1 MKKRILAALLAAV
14 MVLTVMPSVFAADSE
29 SERIAEAYLSVI
41 KSRESF
47 SGTTDEYALVQGFYN
62 KGNGLAYA
70 ELIDF
75 DGDGTYELY
84 ILDAKPDEWSDDYYN
99 ISEELW
105 YWNGNS
111 AQRAYQY
118 THSSTGAHM
127 SNSCRIYLLDMDGKT
142 YIAKL
147 GRSMHSGV
155 DYSSIS
161 IYGYENGSLTEIKD
175 ITEVWSTYGAESDF
189 YYALSV
195 DGVEIERT
203 PLIYE
208 FGESSEKAKE
218 LKASYPLDE
227 TKIILDGGAWIKL
240 SWKVSNVSLL
250 MSEMYDRINSKSSA
264 TTVSSNAQTYLDLI
278 NSKPQASSYLVDF
291 DGDGNKELLIW
302 EEEGYSVTYEIW
314 QGSSKILE
322 AEIPFLLNED
332 YHYCSIASSTEYPN
346 NLFLRYYAHM
356 RQDSQ
361 SYSTNTILNGEWAT
375 VDKAYWYEDYS
386 DGAAGDVP
394 DCYVNDKTFPPVY
407 THYYDFVPLCDA
419 MNSKYTDVFR
429 LVGYHSAKAE
439 IEAELNDKTIPS
451 DWAKAEIDKADAAGL
466 IPELAGKPGWRDGAR
481 RVHFAQIVVQLVET
495 VLDEKLAKAPEDTF
509 YDCNNEAVLKAY
521 KAGIINGIGDDKF
534 DPKSGV
540 SREQLAT
547 MLWRAAE
554 YIQKRGEGKTLKK
567 GAGLDGYADK
577 DSVSDY
583 AVEAVAALA
592 ENGIMKGTSETTLSP
607 QDGCT
612 IEQSVLLVYRLFDKI
627 K

>member
-1 MKKRILAALLAAV
+1 MKKRILAALLAVV
-14 MVLTVMPSVFAADSE
+14 MVLTVMPAVFAADSE
-29 SERIAEAYLSVI
+29 SERIADAYLSVI
-41 KSRESF
+41 KSRDTF

-62 KGNGLAYA
+62 QGNGLAYA

-195 DGVEIERT
+195 DGIEIERT

-218 LKASYPLDE
+218 LKAAYPLDE

-250 MSEMYDRINSKSSA
+250 MSEMYDRISSKSSA
-264 TTVSSNAQTYLDLI
+264 TTVSSNAQTYLNLI

-291 DGDGNKELLIW
+291 DGDGNKELLIL
-302 EEEGYSVTYEIW
+302 EEEDYWTKCEIW
-314 QGSSKILE
+314 QGNNKIVADE
-322 AEIPFLLNED
+322 RIPLANED
-332 YHYCSIASSTEYPN
+332 YHYCSIASSTEHPD
-346 NLFLRYYAHM
+346 NLFLRYYSHM
-356 RQDSQ
+356 RQDAQ
-361 SYSTNTILNGEWAT
+361 NYHAKTILNGEWVT
-375 VDKAYWYEDYS
+375 VDKADWHEDYS
-386 DGAAGDVP
+386 DGDANVP
-394 DCYVNDKTFPPVY
+394 DCYVNDTTFPPVFS
-407 THYYDFVPLCDA
+407 YYQDFCALRDA
-419 MNSKYTDVFR
+419 MNSKYTDIFKFG
-429 LVGYHSAKAE
+429 GYHSAKAE

-451 DWAKAEIDKADAAGL
+451 DWAKPEIDKADAAGL
-466 IPELAGKPGWRDGAR
+466 IPVLAGEPGWRDTAR

-509 YDCNNEAVLKAY
+509 YDCSDEAVLKAY

>member
-1 MKKRILAALLAAV
+1 MKKRILAALLAVV
-14 MVLTVMPSVFAADSE
+14 MVLTLMPTVFAAVDE
-29 SERIAEAYLSVI
+29 NQRIADAYLSVI
-41 KSRESF
+41 GSRDSF
-47 SGTTDEYALVQGFYN
+47 SGSEDEYSLFNGFYN

-75 DGDGTYELY
+75 DSDGTYELY

-142 YIAKL
+142 YIAKW
-147 GRSMHSGV
+147 SPDMHSGV
-155 DYSSIS
+155 EHSSLS
-161 IYGYENGSLTEIKD
+161 IYGYENGSLTKVKD

-208 FGESSEKAKE
+208 LGESSAKAKE
-218 LKASYPLDE
+218 LLAAYPLDD
-227 TKIILDGGAWIKL
+227 TKVLLDGGAWITL
-240 SWKVSNVSLL
+240 SWKVNNVSLL
-250 MSEMYDRINSKSSA
+250 ISEMHERINSNSSA
-264 TTVSSNAQTYLDLI
+264 TSVNSNAQTYLDLI

-302 EEEGYSVTYEIW
+302 EEEDYSVTYEIW
-314 QGSSKILE
+314 KGSSKIVE

-346 NLFLRYYAHM
+346 NLFLRYYANM

-361 SYSTNTILNGEWAT
+361 TYSAKTILNDEWVT
-375 VDKAYWYEDYS
+375 VDAADWYEDYS

-394 DCYVNDKTFPPVY
+394 DCYVNDKTFPPAY
-407 THYYDFVPLCDA
+407 PYYGDFVTLRDV
-419 MNSKYTDVFR
+419 MNGKYTDIFK
-429 LVGYHSAKAE
+429 LGGYHSAKAE

-466 IPELAGKPGWRDGAR
+466 IPELAGEPGWRDTAR

-509 YDCNNEAVLKAY
+509 YDCSDEAVLKAY

-547 MLWRAAE
+547 MLWRAVE
-554 YIQKRGEGKTLKK
+554 YIQRRGTGKELKK
-567 GAGLDGYADK
+567 GAGLDGYTDK
-577 DSVSDY
+577 ESVSDY

-612 IEQSVLLVYRLFDKI
+612 VEQSVLLVYRLFDKL